1 MSGQAAPKK
10 AAELPKASSQT
21 ETKQAALAA
30 KPAGVGA
37 AAEAKVSAGDSKQA
51 AEVKQLVK
59 PTKFA
64 PALGG
69 KRDSLV
75 LAETG
80 DRRLLTTGG
89 IFKLHNPR
97 KLLGKKTTT
106 RHVSLPPE
114 MRYECSLS
122 LFQLLRRV
130 LNARCVYRAAIS
142 LSPRSRT
149 AKQVPALRRRRAACR
164 SLMLTR
170 DFAQIRRTRIRRQP
184 WTFRRAHCLVYHVA
198 CFPASISP
206 QSAWQIVSSG
216 CEAHCLDLSR
226 RQDVCMGLYHVT
238 AHDATKLGAKTDNCV
253 TLLLSQGMYM

>member
-1 MSGQAAPKK
+1 MSGQPAPKK

-30 KPAGVGA
+30 KPAGAGA
-37 AAEAKVSAGDSKQA
+37 AAEVKVSAGDSKQA

-89 IFKLHNPR
+89 VFKLHNPR

-114 MRYECSLS
+114 MRYECSLPLS
-122 LFQLLRRV
+122 QLLRRM
-130 LNARCVYRAAIS
+130 LNARCVYPAAIS
-142 LSPRSRT
+142 LSPRSKM
-149 AKQVPALRRRRAACR
+149 AKQVTALRK
-164 SLMLTR
+164 
-170 DFAQIRRTRIRRQP
+170 Q
-184 WTFRRAHCLVYHVA
+184 
-198 CFPASISP
+198 
-206 QSAWQIVSSG
+206 
-216 CEAHCLDLSR
+216 
-226 RQDVCMGLYHVT
+226 
-238 AHDATKLGAKTDNCV
+238 
-253 TLLLSQGMYM
+253 LLRCQYR